1 MNHLKRITNWG
12 YCFKNKLPW
21 QVIVLSYMYICKIDI
36 VTEIWPNDSE
46 SNQTESNSKLNQE
59 LVNQNQFRNEIF
71 VYTPH

>member
-1 MNHLKRITNWG
+1 MSI
-12 YCFKNKLPW
+12 
-21 QVIVLSYMYICKIDI
+21 ICNI